1 MVVNKIKSKPLPLP
15 LRRLMI
21 RLYKILGIKEFIL
34 FGGAA
39 IDLLRNPFSKI
50 HDLDI
55 GIKGMEKDIIDKC
68 KRHLTI
74 SGFQIIY
81 ERPYWINLTEP
92 VITIFAQ
99 NSQWLLDINFMENP
113 WNVGQFDAESL
124 FFRYPELDYIDRY
137 DAVDAIKKKTIHP
150 INGLY
155 KENPILL
162 LNRIVDL
169 CSKYGMSM
177 SKNPVHRE
185 YINFLKKRILNWNT
199 KDEFHGKMAR
209 IAFYSK
215 LLKGIKQ
222 AKRREI
228 FIKDLIAT
236 GILKILIP
244 ELQNPLKN
252 LSLRKKILLNKAK
265 TKNEI
270 ATILIEIVDPK
281 DRRKL
286 KHKFRLISTLRKWDT
301 EDKKIVL

>member
-1 MVVNKIKSKPLPLP
+1 
-15 LRRLMI
+15 
-21 RLYKILGIKEFIL
+21 
-34 FGGAA
+34 
-39 IDLLRNPFSKI
+39 
-50 HDLDI
+50 
-55 GIKGMEKDIIDKC
+55 MEKDIIDKC

-185 YINFLKKRILNWNT
+185 YINVLKKRILNWNT